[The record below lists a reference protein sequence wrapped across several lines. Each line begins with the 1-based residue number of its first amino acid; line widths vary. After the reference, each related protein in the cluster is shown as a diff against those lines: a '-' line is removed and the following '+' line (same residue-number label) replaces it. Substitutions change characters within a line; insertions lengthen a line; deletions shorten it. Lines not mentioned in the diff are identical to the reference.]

1 MSNTSSKTPSLK
13 VMIVDDHKL
22 FRQGMIATLRNIGFV
37 KELIEAGSGNEAI
50 KILKRKKVDI
60 IFMDITMKDGNGIDT
75 TAIITEEY
83 PDIGIIAVSMHENE
97 ENIRNMIDAG
107 ALGYLFKNTDQE
119 ELTNAMINVFNRKY
133 YFTPQ
138 SSELLF
144 QKVVAHKA
152 KRTKA
157 VGGIVLTNRE
167 EEILKLICEENSN
180 KEISEKLFISDYTI
194 TCHRT
199 NLLKKTNSKNMVGL
213 VRFAIRHE
221 IFIDHEN

>member
-1 MSNTSSKTPSLK
+1 MNTAYNEIAQLK
-13 VMIVDDHKL
+13 VMIADDHKL
-22 FRQGMIATLRNIGFV
+22 FRQGMIATLKNIGFV

-60 IFMDITMKDGNGIDT
+60 IFMDITMKDGNGIEST
-75 TAIITEEY
+75 TYITEEY
-83 PDIGIIAVSMHENE
+83 PDIGIIALSMHENE

-119 ELTNAMINVFNRKY
+119 ELTNAMINVFHRKY

-138 SSELLF
+138 SSDLLF

-152 KRTKA
+152 KRTKT

-180 KEISEKLFISDYTI
+180 KEISEKLFISDHTI
-194 TCHRT
+194 SCHRT

-221 IFIDHEN
+221 IFIDPAN